1 MVVFSKRL
9 SDTFR
14 STPQNVQDMATL
26 VLKELLLHP
35 EDVIWI
41 EKSFSPFDKS
51 QPVFHRII
59 FEWQDGQ
66 ANNPRW
72 GKITEDWNLVWLE
85 NLTAKTVVLNKN

>member
-1 MVVFSKRL
+1 
-9 SDTFR
+9 
-14 STPQNVQDMATL
+14 MATL

-72 GKITEDWNLVWLE
+72 VKITEDWNLVWLE